1 MTTQEGTA
9 AMTSST
15 DKIQA
20 VNDGT
25 TTKDPKTPVHGLAL
39 LRRMEAQG
47 LIRVINDALY
57 ETETLTRDMGEH
69 LRGDSSDVS
78 DAQLG
83 SQLLEAL
90 ACLETADHY
99 LRMLDSVI
107 DTGEPLS
114 EAPIPF
120 R

>member
-1 MTTQEGTA
+1 
-9 AMTSST
+9 MTSST

-20 VNDGT
+20 VTDGT
-25 TTKDPKTPVHGLAL
+25 TPTDPKPPERGLAVLRRREAESL
-39 LRRMEAQG
+39 LR
-47 LIRVINDALY
+47 VIIDALY
-57 ETETLTRDMGEH
+57 ETQSLTRGMEEGLYDAAPGVIPH
-69 LRGDSSDVS
+69 
-78 DAQLG
+78 AQLG

-99 LRMLDSVI
+99 LRMLDGVI

-114 EAPIPF
+114 EAPIPL